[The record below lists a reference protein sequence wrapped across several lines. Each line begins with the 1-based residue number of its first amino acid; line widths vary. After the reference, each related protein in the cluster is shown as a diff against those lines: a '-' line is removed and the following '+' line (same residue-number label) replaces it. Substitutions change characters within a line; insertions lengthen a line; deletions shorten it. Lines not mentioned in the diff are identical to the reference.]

1 MRCVLQYVGQEY
13 VVVIVADTGETA
25 LWYIVKFSDVI
36 QIFFLSSTNQ
46 RSVFIFNLLTG
57 ASQC

>member
-46 RSVFIFNLLTG
+46 RSVFIFNLSTG